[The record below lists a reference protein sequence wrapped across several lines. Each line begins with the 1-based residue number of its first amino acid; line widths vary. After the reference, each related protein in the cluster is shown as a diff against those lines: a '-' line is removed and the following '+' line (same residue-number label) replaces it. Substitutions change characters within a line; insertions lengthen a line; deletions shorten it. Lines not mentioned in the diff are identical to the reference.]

1 MIKANLTQSLI
12 DEFNQ
17 NGFLIFNEFIE
28 PNSVNILRDKIE
40 PLFRG
45 YFETGIEPDEWNW
58 KFGRDSNELTRQI
71 CNAWKSDNY
80 IKKLVCNQIIGEFC
94 SQLMN
99 WSGAKLV
106 QDNVLWKP
114 PGGKSLLYHQDA
126 AYDDWLIPQTM
137 ITCWMTL
144 DGTSKEK
151 GTLEYVKGSHKW
163 NIMPPKGDF
172 HSPED
177 YKQELHNYA
186 KQNHKNIEI
195 VYVEVPAGGATFHH
209 GNTWHGSGVNNSL
222 QDRRAIVSH
231 CVPYNA
237 KFHPTNTGGT
247 GRIYRKYK
255 KNDSDE
261 LDISFFPLLWKKN
274 KFKQKNNER

>member
-1 MIKANLTQSLI
+1 MLNY
-12 DEFNQ
+12 FNQ
-17 NGFLIFNEFIE
+17 NKILLTINRLRKYVFAIFIT
-28 PNSVNILRDKIE
+28 VLLVG
-40 PLFRG
+40 LF
-45 YFETGIEPDEWNW
+45 E
-58 KFGRDSNELTRQI
+58 
-71 CNAWKSDNY
+71 A
-80 IKKLVCNQIIGEFC
+80 LV
-94 SQLMN
+94 L
-99 WSGAKLV
+99 
-106 QDNVLWKP
+106 
-114 PGGKSLLYHQDA
+114 
-126 AYDDWLIPQTM
+126 
-137 ITCWMTL
+137 
-144 DGTSKEK
+144 
-151 GTLEYVKGSHKW
+151 
-163 NIMPPKGDF
+163 
-172 HSPED
+172 SPED